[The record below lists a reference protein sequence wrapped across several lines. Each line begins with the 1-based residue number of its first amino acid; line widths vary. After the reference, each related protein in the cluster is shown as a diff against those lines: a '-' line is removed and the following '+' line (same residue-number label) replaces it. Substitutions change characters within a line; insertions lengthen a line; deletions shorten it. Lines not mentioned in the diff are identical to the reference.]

1 MVAGC
6 PRTVAGESVKTS
18 VVNRQKEKS
27 AWRYGTTRDSEQSR
41 RPVGGRWQAASC
53 PGRKGRRAG
62 NSIAYGRL
70 GGQRAAGSIW
80 RWMGAGQEDIP
91 ESVSLPRSAS
101 CALLAGL
108 ATGCEGLLGVVTGM
122 QGREL
127 FGSCLVWKRVAD
139 RGGWDVLE

>member
-1 MVAGC
+1 VVAGY
-6 PRTVAGESVKTS
+6 PRTVAGQSVKTS

-27 AWRYGTTRDSEQSR
+27 AWRYGTARDSEESR
-41 RPVGGRWQAASC
+41 RPVGRAWQAAAQEGKEDEREIRS
-53 PGRKGRRAG
+53 PVVDW
-62 NSIAYGRL
+62 
-70 GGQRAAGSIW
+70 AGSEQRGRIGGGW
-80 RWMGAGQEDIP
+80 GLVRRIFLSP
-91 ESVSLPRSAS
+91 VSLPRSAS

-122 QGREL
+122 QGRDL